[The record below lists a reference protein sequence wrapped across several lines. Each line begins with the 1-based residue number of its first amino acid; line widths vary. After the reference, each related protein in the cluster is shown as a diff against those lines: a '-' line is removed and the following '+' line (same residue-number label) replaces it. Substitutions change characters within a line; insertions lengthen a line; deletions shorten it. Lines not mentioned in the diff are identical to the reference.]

1 MESPPRDHGIAGSAR
16 RGAIMGKEAREHV
29 EGPPA
34 PSFTKAKKGGRSA
47 NATRPYDSAIKI
59 EDRRIGE

>member
-34 PSFTKAKKGGRSA
+34 PTVVHTAMSLVLFREELLD
-47 NATRPYDSAIKI
+47 DSPLA
-59 EDRRIGE
+59 DAVAA